1 MRPIVHHR
9 FSQLRLRGKEHEHV
23 HAAGDSASTGII
35 LVSNTI
41 AAVLALVLI
50 AVLLAAAATIRH
62 LIHRLAPR
70 GHLHAALKW
79 LYNHPDARDAGLAII
94 VYVPLVLVLVLSSS
108 YTHDVTYNRFA
119 WVALAHFVA
128 ATVLGGAFS
137 PLAWVLDRHTL
148 LRYHAFFARVG
159 VVLITVHMALHIHL
173 WQTYDLVST
182 FLWDRASMVY
192 GLFAWMTVAA
202 MALSSLPWV
211 RQRVYALFV
220 VAHHV
225 LVMLLLALVVMHRP
239 ATVPMVL
246 AMAVFLVG
254 NKLAVAY
261 MAMARSPARVDVRD
275 SPYWREAASNTVTR
289 SPRSTHASRPRT
301 RSTCDI
307 PLLSPTQAT
316 TPGESGAASSSVV
329 AVRLVPAEYASLAV
343 GPGQV
348 VYLATPPVP
357 IFHPYSPHAIASTT
371 ALASSASSL
380 AKSVGAEV
388 WLDARSKFASRIRAS
403 ERVFVI
409 VPPAPQPVPVAEFD
423 DVWFIAGGMGI
434 TPVVAW
440 LEAMKGRETP
450 GRVLGP
456 TCDIP
461 LLSPT
466 QATTPGESGA
476 ASSSVVAVRLV
487 PAEYASLAVGPGQ
500 VVYLATPPVP
510 IFHPYSPHAIAS
522 TTALASSASSLA
534 KSVGAEVWLDARS
547 KFASR
552 IRASERVFVIVPP
565 APQPVPVAEFDDVWF
580 IAGGMG
586 ITPVVA
592 WLEAMKGRETRV
604 MVLWVVNED
613 RGEMVDWVGY
623 CRSVPGLKVKV
634 FTTGGEGGKR
644 PDWEVEVPKDM
655 VSDMSFAFVCGP
667 PALCAA
673 VRKLDRPWWIHVE
686 AFGW

>member
-1 MRPIVHHR
+1 MPLEDQLLCGSDVFEPKSGRPR
-9 FSQLRLRGKEHEHV
+9 APPARNRPV
-23 HAAGDSASTGII
+23 HATGDSASTGII
-35 LVSNTI
+35 PVSNPI

-50 AVLLAAAATIRH
+50 AILLAAAATIR
-62 LIHRLAPR
+62 LFIHRLAPR

-94 VYVPLVLVLVLSSS
+94 VYIPLVLVLVLSSS
-108 YTHDVTYNRFA
+108 YGHDVTYNRFA

-128 ATVLGGAFS
+128 ATFLGGAFS

-173 WQTYDLVST
+173 WETYDLVST

-192 GLFAWMTVAA
+192 GLFAWVTVAS

-211 RQRVYALFV
+211 RQRFYTLFF

-275 SPYWREAASNTVTR
+275 APYWREAASNAPVAQ
-289 SPRSTHASRPRT
+289 SPRPAHAGRSRA

-316 TPGESGAASSSVV
+316 TPGESSATSSSVV

-348 VYLATPPVP
+348 VYLAAPPVP
-357 IFHPYSPHAIASTT
+357 IFHPYSPHALTSTT
-371 ALASSASSL
+371 SLVTSASSL
-380 AKSVGAEV
+380 AKSGGAEV

-403 ERVFVI
+403 ERVFAI

-423 DVWFIAGGMGI
+423 DVWF
-434 TPVVAW
+434 V
-440 LEAMKGRETP
+440 
-450 GRVLGP
+450 
-456 TCDIP
+456 
-461 LLSPT
+461 
-466 QATTPGESGA
+466 
-476 ASSSVVAVRLV
+476 
-487 PAEYASLAVGPGQ
+487 
-500 VVYLATPPVP
+500 
-510 IFHPYSPHAIAS
+510 
-522 TTALASSASSLA
+522 
-534 KSVGAEVWLDARS
+534 
-547 KFASR
+547 
-552 IRASERVFVIVPP
+552 
-565 APQPVPVAEFDDVWF
+565 
-580 IAGGMG
+580 AGGMG

-604 MVLWVVNED
+604 TVLWVVHED

-623 CRSVPGLKVKV
+623 RRSVPGLKVKV

>member
-1 MRPIVHHR
+1 MSFRNKILNGSDVFKCKPSRQRAPPPPNVPDCPPPVLAVAATRQGARTARSPISLASSRTMAAVSTSSTRRSAVENGRP
-9 FSQLRLRGKEHEHV
+9 RGNLWHSGKARAQVSATACILATLARPV
-23 HAAGDSASTGII
+23 HAGGESASTGII
-35 LVSNTI
+35 PVSNTI

-50 AVLLAAAATIRH
+50 AILLTVAAMIRH
-62 LIHRLAPR
+62 FVHRLAPR

-79 LYNHPDARDAGLAII
+79 LYNHPDARDTGLAII

-108 YTHDVTYNRFA
+108 YVHDVTYNRFA

-128 ATVLGGAFS
+128 ATFLGGAFS

-173 WQTYDLVST
+173 WQTYDLVAT

-192 GLFAWMTVAA
+192 GLFAWITVAT

-211 RQRVYALFV
+211 RQRVYAVFF

-246 AMAVFLVG
+246 AMAVFLIG

-261 MAMARSPARVDVRD
+261 MAMARSPARIDVRD
-275 SPYWREAASNTVTR
+275 APYWRETANNAVVR
-289 SPRSTHASRPRT
+289 SPRPAHAGRPRT

-316 TPGESGAASSSVV
+316 TPGESSTTSSPVV

-348 VYLATPPVP
+348 VYLAIPPVP
-357 IFHPYSPHAIASTT
+357 IFHPYSPHAVASTT
-371 ALASSASSL
+371 PLASSTSSF
-380 AKSVGAEV
+380 AKSGGAEV
-388 WLDARSKFASRIRAS
+388 WLDARSRFASRIRAS
-403 ERVFVI
+403 ERVFVL

-440 LEAMKGRETP
+440 LEAMKGR
-450 GRVLGP
+450 
-456 TCDIP
+456 
-461 LLSPT
+461 
-466 QATTPGESGA
+466 
-476 ASSSVVAVRLV
+476 
-487 PAEYASLAVGPGQ
+487 
-500 VVYLATPPVP
+500 
-510 IFHPYSPHAIAS
+510 
-522 TTALASSASSLA
+522 
-534 KSVGAEVWLDARS
+534 DAR
-547 KFASR
+547 
-552 IRASERVFVIVPP
+552 V
-565 APQPVPVAEFDDVWF
+565 
-580 IAGGMG
+580 
-586 ITPVVA
+586 T
-592 WLEAMKGRETRV
+592 
-604 MVLWVVNED
+604 VLWVVRED

-623 CRSVPGLKVKV
+623 RRSMPGLKVKV
-634 FTTGGEGGKR
+634 FTTGGDGEKR
-644 PDWEVEVPKDM
+644 PDWEIEVPTDM

-673 VRKLDRPWWIHVE
+673 VRKLVRPWWIHVE